1 MIKKVFPI
9 LAVCMFSST
18 LGIGIV
24 APLLPLYARDMGAT
38 AIWVGVIF
46 AAYSISNAVVVP
58 ISGRFSDRY
67 GRKVFLCI
75 GLISTAIISL
85 GYIWAG
91 DISQLVLVRLI
102 HGVAGAVTFPIAL
115 AYVGDLSPEGEE
127 GKWMGYSSAA
137 FWSGF
142 SIGPLIGGGLT
153 EQLGMTAAF
162 STMGGLNL
170 LAFLIALR
178 FLPEI
183 SRKKVTT
190 HPHLSFKEMRASG
203 VVKGLFSFQLV
214 QAAGTAGIW
223 TFLPIFAT
231 IHIDLSITLIGIL
244 LTTSALSV
252 SLLTP
257 VGGMLADRFNRRIL
271 VIIGSIIFIISLLV
285 IPMMESFGQLL
296 AVLLIQG
303 ISSAVSISAASA
315 LIVGEGRRFGMG
327 STIAVYTMAMH
338 IGWAIGPI
346 LSGGIAD
353 LISVNSVF
361 YFIAGVGLIG
371 ISLFAWFTK

>member
-285 IPMMESFGQLL
+285 IP
-296 AVLLIQG
+296 
-303 ISSAVSISAASA
+303 
-315 LIVGEGRRFGMG
+315 
-327 STIAVYTMAMH
+327 
-338 IGWAIGPI
+338 
-346 LSGGIAD
+346 
-353 LISVNSVF
+353 
-361 YFIAGVGLIG
+361 
-371 ISLFAWFTK
+371 ISLDCRRG